1 MSLTREHRQEALS
14 FAYISAVAAKAGY
27 NCGPFSGYDYGIDL
41 QISCVEQIGR
51 KIVTCGPIL
60 WIQAKASHKFTISVD
75 DNHIIYDLKVDA
87 YNMLIRENQDTPAI
101 LVLYCMPSDEDKW
114 LSIYENCTALRN
126 CGYWLSLRGMPDST
140 NEATQR
146 IIIPKKQRFTDSSLQ
161 SIMTRIEGEG
171 YL

>member
-1 MSLTREHRQEALS
+1 MSLTRQHTQEDLS
-14 FAYISAVAAKAGY
+14 LAYILAVAAKAGY
-27 NCGPFSGYDYGIDL
+27 DCSSFSRHDYGIDIQL
-41 QISCVEQIGR
+41 SCVEQIDHTR
-51 KIVTCGPIL
+51 VPCGPIL
-60 WIQAKASHKFTISVD
+60 HIQAKASHNFTISDD
-75 DNHIIYDLKVDA
+75 DNHIVYDLKVDV

-146 IIIPKKQRFTDSSLQ
+146 IIIPKKQRFTDSYLQ